1 MDQVLKELNE
11 LKQLILDQ
19 NLLKKEVLNF
29 SETCHYLDLSESHLY
44 KLTSQRLVPHFCPQ
58 GKKLYFNRHELDN
71 WLQQNR
77 KISHDEIEREAV
89 DFVTKNRRR

>member
-1 MDQVLKELNE
+1 MDEVLKELNE

-29 SETCHYLDLSESHLY
+29 SEACHYLDISESHLY
-44 KLTSQRLVPHFCPQ
+44 KLTSRRLIPHFCPQ
-58 GKKLYFNRHELDN
+58 GKKLYFNRHELDS

-77 KISHDEIEREAV
+77 KVSHDEIEKEAV
-89 DFVTKNRRR
+89 DFVTKNKRR